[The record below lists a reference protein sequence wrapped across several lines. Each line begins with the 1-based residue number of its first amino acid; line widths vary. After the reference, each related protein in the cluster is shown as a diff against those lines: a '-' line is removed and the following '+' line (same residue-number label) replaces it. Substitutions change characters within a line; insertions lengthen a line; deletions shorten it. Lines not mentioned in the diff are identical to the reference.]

1 MFQPYQIPASATPNS
16 RSQVNDVD
24 QLVLGRGGV
33 CLSRGVSAAERIAED
48 VETEMMLSKRLQF
61 GSDNVEDDEIK
72 SKIAYS
78 CVSLTSPVMAEKPM
92 NGFAGRE
99 ISFKVKQSLHSSPV
113 IIKNKIRI
121 KNSWNTHSLSTGPSP
136 I

>member
-1 MFQPYQIPASATPNS
+1 
-16 RSQVNDVD
+16 
-24 QLVLGRGGV
+24 
-33 CLSRGVSAAERIAED
+33 LSRGVSAAERIAED

-78 CVSLTSPVMAEKPM
+78 CASLTSPVMAEKPM

-113 IIKNKIRI
+113 IIKNRIQI